1 MQRGIDV
8 HCHLFPETYL
18 ALMRAA
24 GASASTRLVPGAGG
38 VELLQVPGLPAYA
51 MTLDYRS
58 PEALVAW
65 MDEAGLKKV
74 VLTPAVAY
82 WEHVEFAHEVTAA
95 LNEGMAGAARAY
107 PDRIIPAATV
117 TLSDPARTPDEL
129 RTAVQRSGLRAV
141 LILTNVNGSNL
152 DEPEFF

>member
-1 MQRGIDV
+1 
-8 HCHLFPETYL
+8 
-18 ALMRAA
+18 
-24 GASASTRLVPGAGG
+24 
-38 VELLQVPGLPAYA
+38 

-65 MDEAGLKKV
+65 MDEAGLERV
-74 VLTPAVAY
+74 VLTPAPPAVAY
-82 WEHVEFAHEVTAA
+82 WEHVEFAHEGTAA
-95 LNEGMAGAARAY
+95 LNEGIAAAARAY

-129 RTAVQRSGLRAV
+129 RTAVQRSGLHVV